1 MPASPVG
8 AIRTA
13 RDDTILESR
22 IIKDDAVGRAVD
34 VRLVLPGHSDS
45 SLPSH
50 AGRAHSLPLMQG
62 GVHIFE
68 REGPLLH
75 SRTMVIDGVWASV
88 ASTNPDLRSL
98 LDNDA
103 VNAVVLE
110 R

>member
-13 RDDTILESR
+13 RDHTILESR

-50 AGRAHSLPLMQG
+50 AGRAHSLPPMQG

-75 SRTMVIDGVWASV
+75 SRTMEIDGVWARIS
-88 ASTNPDLRSL
+88 R
-98 LDNDA
+98 DA
-103 VNAVVLE
+103 PAAKGSIRE
-110 R
+110 PW